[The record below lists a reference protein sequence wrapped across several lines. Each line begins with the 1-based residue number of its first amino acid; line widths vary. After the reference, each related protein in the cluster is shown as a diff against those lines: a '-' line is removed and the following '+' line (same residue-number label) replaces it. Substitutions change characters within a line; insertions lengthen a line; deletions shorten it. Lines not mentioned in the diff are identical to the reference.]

1 MHRDAAPQSRDVATA
16 DAAHRLLG
24 DRRLLVAANRAPVAI
39 SPAEDAGSLRARRAP
54 GGLVTALRQALRGL
68 PVTWIAAAVTEGDRR
83 GTSDLDRIYRAL
95 AEEIPEL
102 EVRLVAARRAVYEAA
117 YGIIANPLLWFL
129 QHQLWN
135 LPETPMIDARTMR
148 AWNGGYVALN
158 RAFGEA
164 VVEAA
169 GDDPEPRVMLHD
181 YHLYLAAQAI
191 RDRRPHALLSHFT
204 HIPWPPASVWQV
216 IPSQVRSE
224 LCRGL
229 CANDLVGFQT
239 ERYAHNFM
247 RTVESFLPDAEVDHD
262 RSAVKVAG
270 RSVAVR
276 AYPISIDVA
285 ETRRIVASAP
295 ARRRQA
301 QLAATSPGLRVVR
314 VDRLEPSKN
323 IVRGF
328 AAFEALLARHAELR
342 GRVTFLAFL
351 VPSRTRLRE
360 YADYGRKVQAAVD
373 RINGRYGASDYQPV
387 RIFYENDYPQALAGL
402 AIADA
407 VLVNPLSDGMNLVA
421 KEAVAVAEHD
431 AAIVLSET
439 AGAHDQMASGVLS
452 IAPADVV
459 GTADALARALAM
471 PRAERA
477 TRLAILRGRLQR
489 EDLAW
494 WMRRQ
499 MEDLAALAERRR
511 TLAGVR

>member
-1 MHRDAAPQSRDVATA
+1 MVRDAAPPGQDAATA
-16 DAAHRLLG
+16 DAARRLLG

-39 SPAEDAGSLRARRAP
+39 SPPEDGGPLRTRRAP

-68 PVTWIAAAVTEGDRR
+68 PVTWIAAAVSEGDRR
-83 GTSDLDRIYRAL
+83 AAADPDLVHRAL
-95 AEEIPEL
+95 ADELPEV
-102 EVRLVAARRAVYEAA
+102 EVRLIATRRAVYEAA

-164 VVEAA
+164 VIGAA

-181 YHLYLAAQAI
+181 YHLYLAARTI
-191 RDRRPHALLSHFT
+191 RSHRPRALLSHFT
-204 HIPWPPASVWQV
+204 HIPWPPPSAWQV
-216 IPSQVRSE
+216 IPSQLRTE
-224 LCRGL
+224 ICRGL
-229 CANDLVGFQT
+229 CANDLVGFQAA
-239 ERYAHNFM
+239 RYAHNFL
-247 RTVESFLPDAEVDHD
+247 RTVESFLPDADVDHD
-262 RSAVKVAG
+262 RSAVVLAG
-270 RSVAVR
+270 RRVAVR
-276 AYPISIDVA
+276 TYPISIDVA
-285 ETRRIVASAP
+285 ETRRIAASAP

-301 QLAATSPGLRVVR
+301 ELAATSPGLHVVR

-351 VPSRTRLRE
+351 VPSRTRLPE

-407 VLVNPLSDGMNLVA
+407 VLVNPLSDGMNLVV
-421 KEAVAVAEHD
+421 KEAAAVAERD

-439 AGAHDQMASGVLS
+439 AGAHDQMAEGVLS

-459 GTADALARALAM
+459 GTADALAEALAM

-477 TRLAILRGRLQR
+477 GRLAVLRERLER

-494 WMRRQ
+494 WMRSQ
-499 MEDLAALAERRR
+499 IEDLATLAQPRR
-511 TLAGVR
+511 TLVGVR